1 MVLVALHPH
10 ELFQIR
16 VEEGPSRAELP
27 SELPFGSHPQVFYVL
42 CVHIRVQR
50 VDKVML
56 MHDNV
61 MEIYSAVEL
70 RKVLVGRPAV

>member
-27 SELPFGSHPQVFYVL
+27 SELPFGSHSQVFYVL
-42 CVHIRVQR
+42 CVQR

-56 MHDNV
+56 MHDNF
-61 MEIYSAVEL
+61 M
-70 RKVLVGRPAV
+70 